1 MISNCFPFLE
11 ELDLGNPKSVLNV
24 AENIMFLKLPKLR
37 KVILSGHHYAYGSL
51 LFHLCKNCEF
61 LQEIVMSNNYCIT
74 DNDIASA
81 IRKRP
86 GLRSISF
93 TRMTFRN
100 LFVESLVSL
109 MGLACL
115 DLSYT
120 CISDKL
126 LLSIAEKGH
135 PIKRLVLQGCF
146 GYSYVGIY
154 NLLSN
159 CQFIQHLDL
168 QNANF
173 MSDKH
178 VVELSLFLGDLVSIN
193 ISNCASLNNVAL
205 FALLR
210 SCAKLTDVKMEY
222 TSIGKMSVENSY
234 TFMYFGVYPQLK
246 SLHLAHNIWLKD
258 EDINMLAF
266 VCPNLQLLDLSCC
279 NHLSKEGIGQV
290 LRKSS
295 KIRHLNIAYCSR
307 LKQLRMNFK
316 VSTLV
321 VLNLS
326 KTGIYD
332 RSLYMISTS
341 CFALLHLDLGYCYNV
356 TEKGVMKVVENC
368 KQLREINLQ
377 GCRKVVA
384 DVVDSMVFIRPSLRK
399 TTAPP
404 CFCCTDSKRKLFL
417 RHGCLLACWKCSAQ
431 V

>member
-11 ELDLGNPKSVLNV
+11 ELDLGNPKIVFNV
-24 AENIMFLKLPKLR
+24 AEKAMLLKLPKLR

-51 LFHLCKNCEF
+51 LFHMCKNCEF
-61 LQEIVMSNNYCIT
+61 LQEVVMSNNYCIP
-74 DNDIASA
+74 DKDIASA
-81 IRKRP
+81 IRERP
-86 GLRSISF
+86 GLKSISF
-93 TRMTFRN
+93 TRMTFGN
-100 LFVESLVSL
+100 HCLESLASL

-126 LLSIAEKGH
+126 LSSVAEKGH
-135 PIKRLVLQGCF
+135 RIRRLVLQGCL
-146 GYSYVGIY
+146 GYTYGGIY
-154 NLLSN
+154 NLLSK
-159 CQFIQHLDL
+159 CQFIQYLDL

-173 MSDKH
+173 MSDGN
-178 VVELSLFLGDLVSIN
+178 VIELSSFLGDLVSIN
-193 ISNCASLNNVAL
+193 ISNCASITHLTL

-210 SCAKLTDVKMEY
+210 SCAKLADVKMEY

-246 SLHLAHNIWLKD
+246 SPRLAHNIWLKD

-266 VCPNLQLLDLSCC
+266 VFPNIQLLDLSCC
-279 NHLSKEGIGQV
+279 NHISKEGIGQV

-295 KIRHLNIAYCSR
+295 KIRHLNVAYCSR
-307 LKQLRMNFK
+307 LKQVRMNFK
-316 VSTLV
+316 VATLV

-377 GCRKVVA
+377 GCRKMVA
-384 DVVDSMVFIRPSLRK
+384 DIVDSMVLIRPSLRK
-399 TTAPP
+399 ITAPP
-404 CFCCTDSKRKLFL
+404 CFCCTNSERKLFL
-417 RHGCLLACWKCSAQ
+417 HHGCLVC
-431 V
+431 